1 MARTC
6 EITGKGAIRGNKVS
20 HSNHRTKRVF
30 SPNLQ
35 TKKFFVPEENKEI
48 TLRVSAEGIRHI
60 NKNGVYA
67 SIKKARE
74 KGYTTK

>member
-20 HSNHRTKRVF
+20 HSNHKTKRVF

-35 TKKFFVPEENKEI
+35 TKKFFIPEENKEI
-48 TLRVSAEGIRHI
+48 TLRVTAEGIRHI
-60 NKNGVYA
+60 NKNGISA
-67 SIKKARE
+67 SLKKARA